1 MRNAESR
8 SGPERAINR
17 WRARCPESGHAGFG
31 GRLHG
36 KGPHPYGIRDLA
48 VQPTLRGVTSANL
61 ETGRTGP
68 QGEGAQAMNG

>member
-8 SGPERAINR
+8 SGPERGINR

-36 KGPHPYGIRDLA
+36 KARIHTEYGTSPCSPPYQESRPAGEDGKA
-48 VQPTLRGVTSANL
+48 VRRAKGH
-61 ETGRTGP
+61 R
-68 QGEGAQAMNG
+68 